1 MMQIRQGEVHDWPF
15 IYALSKAVIPA
26 SVSPWRKQV
35 VDETIKFR
43 EKALKGFW
51 TWIQQT
57 DSKVF
62 VAEARDEDG
71 DVLLIGYLVL
81 YPSSR
86 EELTG
91 VLQGWVMDVAVLPT
105 FRRQGV
111 GRALFAAAEDYCR
124 ETGLAYLGLAV
135 SSHNVQALKLYESL
149 GFAEERKL
157 MVKVL
162 D

>member
-1 MMQIRQGEVHDWPF
+1 MRVRQGNLRDWPF
-15 IYALSKAVIPA
+15 MYALGKDVIPS
-26 SVSPWRKQV
+26 SVSPWRKQSLE
-35 VDETIKFR
+35 DTMKFR
-43 EKALKGFW
+43 EKSLKGFW

-57 DSKVF
+57 DSVVF
-62 VAEARDEDG
+62 IAETDKEEPM
-71 DVLLIGYLVL
+71 GYLVL

-91 VLQGWVMDVAVLPT
+91 VLQAWVMDLAVSPKY
-105 FRRQGV
+105 RHQGV
-111 GRALFAAAEDYCR
+111 GRTLMESAEKYAKAQ
-124 ETGLAYLGLAV
+124 GIHYLGLAV
-135 SSHNVQALKLYESL
+135 SSHNLYALRLYESL

>member
-1 MMQIRQGEVHDWPF
+1 MRVRQGNVRDWPF
-15 IYALSKAVIPA
+15 MAALGKDVIPA
-26 SVSPWRKQV
+26 SISPWRKQPME
-35 VDETIKFR
+35 ETLKYR
-43 EKALKGFW
+43 EKILKGFW

-62 VAEARDEDG
+62 IAETDQGEP
-71 DVLLIGYLVL
+71 VGYLVL

-91 VLQGWVMDVAVLPT
+91 VLQAWVMDLAVLPKY
-105 FRRQGV
+105 RQEGF
-111 GRALFAAAEDYCR
+111 GKKLMEAAEEYAR
-124 ETGLAYLGLAV
+124 EQGISYLGLAV
-135 SSHNVQALKLYESL
+135 SSHNRHALHLYETL

-162 D
+162 E

>member
-1 MMQIRQGEVHDWPF
+1 MRIRQGNLKDWPF
-15 IYALSKAVIPA
+15 MYALGKKVIPA
-26 SVSPWRKQV
+26 SISPWRKQPIE
-35 VDETIKFR
+35 DTLKYR
-43 EKALKGFW
+43 EKILKGFW

-57 DSKVF
+57 DSRVF
-62 VAEARDEDG
+62 IAETEQEEAM
-71 DVLLIGYLVL
+71 GYLVL

-91 VLQGWVMDVAVLPT
+91 ILQAWVMDLAVLPKY
-105 FRRQGV
+105 RHSGV
-111 GRALFAAAEDYCR
+111 GRALMETAEKYSK
-124 ETGLAYLGLAV
+124 EQGIKYLGLAV
-135 SSHNVQALKLYESL
+135 STHNVHALHLYESL

>member
-1 MMQIRQGEVHDWPF
+1 MRIRQGDLKDWPF
-15 IYALSKAVIPA
+15 LYSLGKDVIP
-26 SVSPWRKQV
+26 SSISPWRKQSME
-35 VDETIKFR
+35 DTLKYR
-43 EKALKGFW
+43 EKILKGFW

-57 DSKVF
+57 NSIVF
-62 VAEARDEDG
+62 IAETEQQEAEAM
-71 DVLLIGYLVL
+71 GYLVL

-91 VLQGWVMDVAVLPT
+91 ILQAWVMDLAVLPKY
-105 FRRQGV
+105 RHSGV
-111 GRALFAAAEDYCR
+111 GRALMESAEQYTK
-124 ETGLAYLGLAV
+124 EQGIKYLGLAV
-135 SSHNVQALKLYESL
+135 STHNLHALHLYETL

>member
-1 MMQIRQGEVHDWPF
+1 M
-15 IYALSKAVIPA
+15 YALGKDVIPA
-26 SVSPWRKQV
+26 SISPWRKQPME
-35 VDETIKFR
+35 DTLKYR
-43 EKALKGFW
+43 EKILKGFW

-57 DSKVF
+57 DSRVF
-62 VAEARDEDG
+62 IAETEKG
-71 DVLLIGYLVL
+71 EPMGYLVL

-91 VLQGWVMDVAVLPT
+91 VLQTWIMDFAVLPKY
-105 FRRQGV
+105 RRQGV
-111 GRALFAAAEDYCR
+111 GRTLMESAEQYSR
-124 ETGLAYLGLAV
+124 EQGIPYLGLAV
-135 SSHNVQALKLYESL
+135 SSHNLHALQLYEML